1 MNFEDFFFK
10 QFKEMQEE
18 MEKFLEYI
26 RKRATAPVSL
36 ARGYF
41 EPNVNIV
48 EYEEE
53 VVILVELSGC
63 EPEEINIEIEENN
76 LIISG
81 ERKEKFKK
89 TPHVIH
95 RIEIEFG
102 SFQKVINLPENVEI
116 EKIEASY
123 RNGLLEI
130 SLPKTE
136 RESMKKTYKIPIKIK
151 EEEIE
156 KD

>member
-1 MNFEDFFFK
+1 MYFEDFFMK
-10 QFKEMQEE
+10 QFREMQEE

-26 RKRATAPVSL
+26 RRRTTTPVSL

-48 EYEEE
+48 ECEDEII
-53 VVILVELSGC
+53 VLVELSGC

-76 LIISG
+76 LIITG
-81 ERKEKFKK
+81 ERKEKLRKN
-89 TPHVIH
+89 PDVIH
-95 RIEIEFG
+95 RMEIEFG
-102 SFQKVINLPENVEI
+102 NFQKVINLPENIEI

-130 SLPKTE
+130 SLPKSQKE
-136 RESMKKTYKIPIKIK
+136 VSKKSYKIPVKIK
-151 EEEIE
+151 GEEFEE
-156 KD
+156 K